1 MDVWLITPYINPIF
15 DEMDE
20 PCPKDSKTVSY
31 MENRLVWDIFVM
43 TFSNVM
49 WCGLSEYLAKPWA

>member
-1 MDVWLITPYINPIF
+1 
-15 DEMDE
+15 MDE

-31 MENRLVWDIFVM
+31 MENGLVWDIFVM

-49 WCGLSEYLAKPWA
+49 WCGLSEYLALGLTIERTSYFAYVR